1 MLFSKSF
8 SYALRGI
15 LYIAVVQEEK
25 QRVPL
30 EEIADKVGAPKHF
43 MGKVLKRLVKENI
56 LNSVKGPTGGFYLRE
71 KTLSTPVLTI
81 VAITDGLAGFKTCVL
96 RFVECNLQ
104 NPCPMHAK
112 VEATIK
118 ELKEMIGETTV
129 GELLTND
136 KERLLA
142 SIATVNHV

>member
-1 MLFSKSF
+1 MLFSKTF

-15 LYIAVVQEEK
+15 LYIAVMQDEK

-43 MGKVLKRLVKENI
+43 MGKVLKRLVKENL

-71 KTLSTPVLTI
+71 ETLTTPVLTV
-81 VAITDGLAGFKTCVL
+81 VAITDGLSGFKTCVL

-118 ELKEMIGETTV
+118 ELKEMIGETTI

-136 KERLLA
+136 KDRLLA
-142 SIATVNHV
+142 SIATVG